1 MFYLHVYI
9 ITIFHNYA
17 FNNPFHLISS
27 YISKHFND
35 FFETSFL
42 KTCQWGFITIF
53 VQGFDGS
60 NRLINGGI
68 FWYSEEIRVL
78 GKVWRVV
85 IDVLYS
91 DLDNF

>member
-42 KTCQWGFITIF
+42 KTCG
-53 VQGFDGS
+53 
-60 NRLINGGI
+60 
-68 FWYSEEIRVL
+68 
-78 GKVWRVV
+78 
-85 IDVLYS
+85 
-91 DLDNF
+91 DLLPSLSKALMVPTG